1 MKPKKSAKKVESGKG
16 NSGSRVPSSRA
27 EPQLQPK
34 ASGSFARDLALGI
47 LVCVAFFA
55 LVEGGLRIAGF
66 PARDFSED
74 PFVGFSGIQSLYT
87 VKDGVASTAPS
98 KLRYFNEASF
108 KVQKPPGTVRMFC
121 FGGSTTYG
129 HPFDGRTAFAR
140 WLQDLLKA
148 ARPELDFEVINAG
161 GISYASY
168 RIVPLIKETLRYQP
182 DLMIIYTGE
191 NEFLE
196 RRTYAGLVEQN
207 RSFMLIRAWLEELN
221 TYRTLRAILQPLLP
235 SSRKV
240 TSADS
245 MKKDGATSEKGV
257 EKSVLKGEVSAI
269 LDRSAGLD
277 LYHRDEEFER
287 GVVQHF
293 VYNLKA
299 MISLCK
305 KAGVPVIIVQPA
317 SNLKDFSPFKSEHD
331 PNLTAAEKANIKA
344 LLSRVRGLLDDGR
357 FGEALDLAQEATRKD
372 PMFAESHYWEGRALL
387 GLGRNPEA
395 KRCFVE
401 AKDLDVCPL
410 RCISAVES
418 QITAIAKEENVPL
431 IPFRESL
438 ERKAAE
444 SGDKSGI
451 PGNEIFLDHLHPT
464 IENHQFLAEMILE
477 KIQADGL
484 VHLSRSLS
492 PEERQDVFKKGLASL
507 DPSFFGLRDLNLA
520 KTLRWAGK
528 KDEARFALEKA
539 AQRLPENVEI
549 HKMLGSY
556 LLEDGNYEKA
566 IEESKAAV
574 VLSGKDPELVF
585 ALAVAYYRSGRKE
598 EAVATYKNLTEQ
610 EKPLP
615 EALANLAMIYLEDGK
630 LQKALEL
637 LENGLKATPQSP
649 MLFSPYGLALAMSGR
664 ISDAI
669 SWMSR
674 AVKAEPGNPA
684 HLYNLAGMYAL
695 SGNKS
700 EALRQLD
707 GAVQKG
713 YADGDKLARDPVFG
727 SIRDVPEFSKILDKI
742 R

>member
-1 MKPKKSAKKVESGKG
+1 MKPKKKVKKTGVGKA
-16 NSGSRVPSSRA
+16 NADSRSESSRSESRLESKSA
-27 EPQLQPK
+27 
-34 ASGSFARDLALGI
+34 GSFARNLAFGI
-47 LVCVAFFA
+47 VVCVVFFA
-55 LVEGGLRIAGF
+55 LVEGVLRIAGV

-74 PFVGFSGIQSLYT
+74 PFVGFSGIQPLYV

-108 KVQKPPGTVRMFC
+108 KVQKPAGTVRVFC

-129 HPFDGRTAFAR
+129 HPFDGRTAFSR

-148 ARPELDFEVINAG
+148 SCPDHDFEVINAG

-168 RIVPLIKETLRYQP
+168 RIVPLIKETLHYQP

-196 RRTYAGLVEQN
+196 RRTYAGLVEQG
-207 RSFMLIRAWLEELN
+207 RSLVAIRAWLEELN
-221 TYRTLRAILQPLLP
+221 TYRALSAILHSLLP

-245 MKKDGATSEKGV
+245 TKKDGATSEKGV
-257 EKSVLKGEVSAI
+257 EKPLLKEEVSAI

-277 LYHRDEEFER
+277 LYHRDEELKK

-305 KAGVPVIIVQPA
+305 EAGVPVIIVQPA

-331 PNLTAAEKANIKA
+331 SNLTATEKRT
-344 LLSRVRGLLDDGR
+344 LDRRLDDVRRLLDTGK
-357 FGEALDLAQEATRKD
+357 FEESLIAAQEATRKD
-372 PMFAESHYWEGRALL
+372 PLFAESHYWEGRALL
-387 GLGRNPEA
+387 GLGRNLEA
-395 KRCFVE
+395 KKSFVE

-410 RCISAVES
+410 RCISAVEA
-418 QITAIAKEENVPL
+418 QIIAIAKEETVPL
-431 IPFRESL
+431 IPFMESL
-438 ERKAAE
+438 ERKAEE

-451 PGNEIFLDHLHPT
+451 PGNESFLDHLHPT
-464 IENHQFLAEMILE
+464 IENHQLLAEMIFE
-477 KIQADGL
+477 RIRTRGF
-484 VHLSRSLS
+484 VHLSRNLS
-492 PEERQDVFKKGLASL
+492 PEERQDIFKKGLDGL
-507 DPSFFGLRDLNLA
+507 DSSFFALRDLNLA

-528 KDEARFALEKA
+528 KDEARFALERA

-566 IEESKAAV
+566 IEEYQAAV
-574 VLSGKDPELVF
+574 VRSGNDPELVF
-585 ALAVAYYRSGRKE
+585 ALAVAYYRSGRKG
-598 EAVATYKNLTEQ
+598 EAVATYKKLAQQ
-610 EKPLP
+610 EKPLA
-615 EALANLAMIYLEDGK
+615 EALANLSMIYLEDGK
-630 LQKALEL
+630 IQEAVEL
-637 LENGLKATPQSP
+637 IEGGLKATPQP
-649 MLFSPYGLALAMSGR
+649 PALFSPYGLALAMSGR

-674 AVKAEPGNPA
+674 AVKAEPGDPA

-695 SGNKS
+695 SGNRS

-707 GAVQKG
+707 RAVQKG
-713 YADGDKLARDPVFG
+713 YSDGDKLARDPVFV
-727 SIRDVPEFSKILDKI
+727 SIRDVPEFRKLLDRI